1 MQLSDGESR
10 PRDIRER
17 MRTIEDELF
26 ALSEITR
33 ELDVENR
40 SRTGFLRGKRTRLAS
55 QMLLKELRPVG
66 PYLPAVCK
74 CGVAAELTPV
84 STAE

>member
-1 MQLSDGESR
+1 MQLSDGENR
-10 PRDIRER
+10 PIDTWEQ
-17 MRTIEDELF
+17 MRAIEDELF
-26 ALSEITR
+26 VLSEITG

-40 SRTGFLRGKRTRLAS
+40 RRIGFLRGERTHLAG

-66 PYLPAVCK
+66 PYLPVVGK
-74 CGVAAELTPV
+74 CWVTAELTPV